1 MRKFINASP
10 SLFSFV
16 FSVFISTLMY
26 HIPAFANAPVVV
38 ISVMF
43 LGLFFAEIKH
53 QIDWNGI
60 GNYNIY

>member
-1 MRKFINASP
+1 
-10 SLFSFV
+10 
-16 FSVFISTLMY
+16 MY

-43 LGLFFAEIKH
+43 LGLFFAGIKH